1 MPVRVAALIFALIGF
16 TLAVTGSEHTPSLLL
31 TPKLLRRLQR
41 DRARQ
46 TVRWLNFENRVQ
58 SVPESPER
66 GFELALY
73 YAVTHDAD
81 RGRQAITW
89 ALTHR
94 NEARQ
99 AALVLDWAGDLMT
112 PEQAQ
117 QLKAVRA
124 QDARDRLF
132 LAVASDS
139 FDAAQFTNLNAQL
152 IQNLKGPGA
161 VDPATLYASV
171 EYMMAYRTAA
181 HIDLREADAA
191 YFSRVPKLFLLNLN
205 PEQIEHPAWMAHIAA
220 LALVTL
226 DPNLESAQ
234 FLQGWAMEDR
244 QMLRDGPG
252 VAYELLWADPYL
264 PGIAYENMDPWV
276 YDPSG
281 LLFARTDWE
290 PVACWI
296 HITPTGF
303 EQQNC
308 DASKTT
314 QPGRFGTLTL
324 MRFPAKCTILPPH
337 KNRETMAFWKL
348 PPRAH
353 LAYEMEGQKL
363 SAEADAGGVWLVPNQ
378 SSGRVCL
385 VN

>member
-1 MPVRVAALIFALIGF
+1 VRPLALALVTFALTAF
-16 TLAVTGSEHTPSLLL
+16 ASDHTPTLLL
-31 TPKLLRRLQR
+31 TPKLLRRLER
-41 DRARQ
+41 DRTRQ
-46 TVRWLNFENRVQ
+46 TVRWQNFENRVQ
-58 SVPESPER
+58 NVPDSPER

-73 YAVTHDAD
+73 YAVTHDSD

-89 ALTHR
+89 ALAHK

-99 AALVLDWAGDLMT
+99 AALVLDWAADLIT

-117 QLKAVRA
+117 QLKTAKP
-124 QDARDRLF
+124 QNARDQLF
-132 LAVASDS
+132 LAIASDS
-139 FDAAQFTNLNAQL
+139 FEPSQFANLNAQL
-152 IQNLKGPGA
+152 IQNLKSPRA
-161 VDPATLYASV
+161 VDPATLYAGV
-171 EYMMAYRTAA
+171 EYLMAYRTAA
-181 HIDLREADAA
+181 HMDLREADSA

-205 PEQIEHPAWMAHIAA
+205 PDQIEHPAWMAHIAA
-220 LALVTL
+220 LAMVTL

-244 QMLRDGPG
+244 QMLREGPG

-281 LLFARTDWE
+281 LLFARTDWD
-290 PVACWI
+290 PAACWI

-303 EQQNC
+303 EQKNC

-314 QPGRFGTLTL
+314 QPGQFGTLTL
-324 MRFPAKCTILPPH
+324 MRFAGKCTVLAPH
-337 KNRETMAFWKL
+337 KNRETIAFWKL
-348 PPRAH
+348 PPRAS
-353 LAYEMEGQKL
+353 LVYEMDGQKL
-363 SAEADAGGVWLVPNQ
+363 SAETDAAGIWLVPNE